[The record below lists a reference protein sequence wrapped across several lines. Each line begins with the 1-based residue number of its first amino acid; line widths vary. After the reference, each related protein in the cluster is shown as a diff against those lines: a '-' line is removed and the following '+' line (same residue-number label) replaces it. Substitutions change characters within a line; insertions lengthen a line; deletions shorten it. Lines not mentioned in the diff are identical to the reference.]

1 MNSKDFEKA
10 LAKLKECHKLT
21 ETEQAYLKNIDT
33 QIAEHEQTI
42 TESRKR
48 ISDIKAKSYLRIS
61 GRMLNSED
69 AEVLKLRETIKASE
83 ASIKKLNAMKPFY
96 SDTYQA
102 LLATKEQAY
111 SLYIKAKDQFRQA
124 DDAVQTARKGYD
136 FDEIIKTEKAA
147 LIAKQTAEATETAYN
162 EACDNINAYQ
172 PAWERIA
179 DNIRDRI
186 TADTKTEAH
195 KLLNKVAEALEAGLE
210 QMNSLHAEEST
221 FTEKNDGW
229 LQYHFDC
236 GWMNRLLQEIK
247 EYESR

>member
-1 MNSKDFEKA
+1 MNN
-10 LAKLKECHKLT
+10 KEFTQAISELRNCHKLT
-21 ETEQAYLKNIDT
+21 DTERAYLNGIDA

-42 TESRKR
+42 KESRKR
-48 ISDIKAKSYLRIS
+48 ISDIKTKSYLRIS

-102 LLATKEQAY
+102 LLATKEKAH

-124 DDAVQTARKGYD
+124 DDAVQTARQGYD
-136 FDEIIKTEKAA
+136 FTAIIEAEKAA

-162 EACDNINAYQ
+162 EACEAVKEYV

-179 DNIRDRI
+179 DSVRDQI
-186 TADTKTEAH
+186 TASTKEEVFKLFGKITEVVEGGLKQMQELHEEEDTFMG
-195 KLLNKVAEALEAGLE
+195 NKD
-210 QMNSLHAEEST
+210 N
-221 FTEKNDGW
+221 W

-236 GWMNRLLQEIK
+236 GWMNRLLQEMETWK
-247 EYESR
+247 K